1 MAINSD
7 SVSLK
12 ISTDAKETNTNLDGI
27 ISRLDKTITY
37 LEKIHGDTSFKKQ
50 NTDIKTTTSNINS
63 LNHTLNNMTKSL
75 KSIGSNTFF
84 STFKSVA
91 SGVGKLGKSMS
102 KLIDASASY
111 AENLNL
117 LQVAFNET
125 GKEFDRMNE
134 SFVNGLSDAFGL
146 DESVM
151 TRQLGYYRQIGNALA
166 IDSEYA
172 DMLGKNL
179 LKMQLEMSSLYNLSF
194 ERSGEVLQASMAGKQ
209 NMPLLIVI
217 LIENFFNCWKPKH
230 ESAW

>member
-1 MAINSD
+1 
-7 SVSLK
+7 
-12 ISTDAKETNTNLDGI
+12 
-27 ISRLDKTITY
+27 
-37 LEKIHGDTSFKKQ
+37 
-50 NTDIKTTTSNINS
+50 
-63 LNHTLNNMTKSL
+63 
-75 KSIGSNTFF
+75 
-84 STFKSVA
+84 
-91 SGVGKLGKSMS
+91 MS

-179 LKMQLEMSSLYNLSF
+179 LKMQLDMSSLYNLSF